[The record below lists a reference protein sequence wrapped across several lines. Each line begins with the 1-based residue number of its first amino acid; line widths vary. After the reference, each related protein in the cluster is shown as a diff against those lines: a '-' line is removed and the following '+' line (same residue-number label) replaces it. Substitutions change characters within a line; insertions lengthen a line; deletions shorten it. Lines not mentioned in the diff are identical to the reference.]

1 MHRGSDRTACE
12 VTIFRS
18 REMCYYWKTD
28 RYGLEPGCKLEP
40 VYPTNH
46 GYISNLAGKKYNLP
60 VTLTG
65 KKIEANMRQNGL
77 WGTIP
82 TILVLNLMMTKSLL
96 NQRRTNISFICT

>member
-1 MHRGSDRTACE
+1 MIEKTKEID
-12 VTIFRS
+12 IRS
-18 REMCYYWKTD
+18 NIH
-28 RYGLEPGCKLEP
+28 EPMSSTGCKLEP

-96 NQRRTNISFICT
+96 NQRRTNISFICILCAQMFMFFIS

>member
-1 MHRGSDRTACE
+1 MIYDKSIH
-12 VTIFRS
+12 IFLRLFKIGY
-18 REMCYYWKTD
+18 RIQ
-28 RYGLEPGCKLEP
+28 PGCKLEP

-96 NQRRTNISFICT
+96 NQRRTNISFICILCAQMFMFFIS

>member
-1 MHRGSDRTACE
+1 MNKSVLC
-12 VTIFRS
+12 VI
-18 REMCYYWKTD
+18 
-28 RYGLEPGCKLEP
+28 PGCKLEP

-82 TILVLNLMMTKSLL
+82 TILVLNLMIINDEES
-96 NQRRTNISFICT
+96 SESEED